1 MLIKK
6 GMKVR
11 VISGAH
17 KGQEGKVLFS
27 FPKTQRVVVEGV
39 NFIKKST
46 RPSQENPNGGI
57 VEKEASIHV
66 SNVLVLQGGNT
77 SRLGYKLLEDGSK
90 IRILKKTNEES
101 EVQ

>member
-27 FPKTQRVVVEGV
+27 SPKNQRVVVEGV

-57 VEKEASIHV
+57 VEKESSLHV
-66 SNVLVLQGGNT
+66 SNVLVVQGGDT
-77 SRLGYKLLEDGSK
+77 SLLGYKILCDGSK
-90 IRILKKTNEES
+90 VRILKKTNEES

>member
-27 FPKTQRVVVEGV
+27 SPKNQRVVVEGV

-57 VEKEASIHV
+57 VEKEASLHV
-66 SNVLVLQGGNT
+66 SNVLVVQGGDT
-77 SRLGYKLLEDGSK
+77 RRLGYRYLDDGSK
-90 IRILKKTNEES
+90 VRILKKTNEES
-101 EVQ
+101 EIQ

>member
-27 FPKTQRVVVEGV
+27 SPKNQRVVVEGV

-57 VEKEASIHV
+57 VEKEASLHV
-66 SNVLVLQGGNT
+66 SNAVSYTHLTLPT
-77 SRLGYKLLEDGSK
+77 K
-90 IRILKKTNEES
+90 RI
-101 EVQ
+101 V

>member
-27 FPKTQRVVVEGV
+27 SPKKQRVVVEGV

-57 VEKEASIHV
+57 VEKEASLHV
-66 SNVLVLQGGNT
+66 SNVLVVQGGDT
-77 SRLGYKLLEDGSK
+77 SPLGYRVLDDGSK
-90 IRILKKTNEES
+90 VRILKKTNEES
-101 EVQ
+101 EIQ

>member
-27 FPKTQRVVVEGV
+27 FPKKQRVVVEGI

-46 RPSQENPNGGI
+46 RPSQDNPNGGI
-57 VEKEASIHV
+57 VEKEASLHV
-66 SNVLVLQGGNT
+66 SNVLVVQGGDT
-77 SRLGYKLLEDGSK
+77 SRLGYRVLGDGSK
-90 IRILKKTNEES
+90 VRILKKTNEES
-101 EVQ
+101 EIQ

>member
-27 FPKTQRVVVEGV
+27 SPKRQRVVVEGV

-57 VEKEASIHV
+57 VEKEASLHV
-66 SNVLVLQGGNT
+66 SNVLVVQGGDI
-77 SRLGYKLLEDGSK
+77 SRLGFRVLDDGTK
-90 IRILKKTNEES
+90 VRILKKTNEES

>member
-6 GMKVR
+6 GMQVR

-17 KGQEGKVLFS
+17 KGEEGKVLFCS
-27 FPKTQRVVVEGV
+27 PKKQRVIVEGV

-57 VEKEASIHV
+57 VEKEASLHV

-77 SRLGYKLLEDGSK
+77 SRLGYKILDDGSK
-90 IRILKKTNEES
+90 VRVLKKTNEES

>member
-6 GMKVR
+6 GMQVR

-17 KGQEGKVLFS
+17 KGQEGKVLFAS
-27 FPKTQRVVVEGV
+27 PKKQRVVVEGV

-46 RPSQENPNGGI
+46 RPSQDNPNGGI
-57 VEKEASIHV
+57 VEKEAAIHV

-90 IRILKKTNEES
+90 IRILKKNNEES

>member
-27 FPKTQRVVVEGV
+27 SPKNQRIVVECV

-57 VEKEASIHV
+57 VEKEASLHV
-66 SNVLVLQGGNT
+66 SNVLVVQGGDA
-77 SRLGYKLLEDGSK
+77 SRLGYRVLDDGSK
-90 IRILKKTNEES
+90 VRILKKTNEES
-101 EVQ
+101 EIQ